1 MKNNLVKKLLGSSSE
16 LEQQKTIDFVIDRLE
31 NSIFQDM
38 VNTTW
43 NRMIFDDEN
52 YFNVSVTYD
61 DTNEDFKFRLTN
73 LASDPNLRIS
83 PEEFQSK
90 FVKKVQADLD
100 DRITIDPD
108 SSMINIGFNNSDG
121 ITKAQ
126 LALRVELSKDND
138 DGKDE

>member
-1 MKNNLVKKLLGSSSE
+1 MENNLVKKLLGSE
-16 LEQQKTIDFVIDRLE
+16 YPLEQQKTIDFVIDRLE

-43 NRMIFDDEN
+43 NRMVFDDEN
-52 YFNVSVTYD
+52 YFNVAVTYD
-61 DTNEDFKFRLTN
+61 DTNEDFKFRVTN
-73 LASDPNLRIS
+73 LSSDPNLRIS

-90 FVKKVQADLD
+90 FIKKVQADLD
-100 DRITIDPD
+100 DQITIDPD

-126 LALRVELSKDND
+126 LALRIDLSKDND
-138 DGKDE
+138 DDKDE